1 MALASAF
8 PAGPQARVR
17 PGARSVGEA
26 GDQPGRAH
34 QLGQAA
40 KESADLAGD
49 QPGRAQELGW
59 AQGGWPIWQEISW
72 AHVGRAAWGRTGR
85 SRTMGRTARQ
95 TPPEGTGPDKGR
107 GPSTHEMEGP
117 IRSSG
122 ARHSYLMLSVRTTRS
137 TTKPETRLKTQLP
150 SSPCVR
156 GAPRMVPFS
165 AVRDFYAYLV
175 LPHKRF
181 RPAISRFFGRP
192 PIVHSSAQVIPQLT
206 RFLHMKST
214 GEPDTRFRAGCSAA
228 RRTRM
233 RRRPPFRWPCY
244 PAPSPRNLTPSPR
257 N

>member
-1 MALASAF
+1 MALAPAF
-8 PAGPQARVR
+8 PPARKH
-17 PGARSVGEA
+17 EI
-26 GDQPGRAH
+26 
-34 QLGQAA
+34 GQAEGGRSARQEISRAARISTA
-40 KESADLAGD
+40 KPEGVS
-49 QPGRAQELGW
+49 
-59 AQGGWPIWQEISW
+59 PIWQEISR

-181 RPAISRFFGRP
+181 RQAISRFFGRP

-233 RRRPPFRWPCY
+233 RRRPPFRWPCH